1 MKLLGSSKSKIPK
14 IKNDEHVP
22 YLEITKVVL
31 IHCNVVN
38 NSHQKNSKVLYTLAP
53 DKSSG

>member
-38 NSHQKNSKVLYTLAP
+38 NSHQKNSEVLYTLAP
-53 DKSSG
+53 NKPSG

>member
-14 IKNDEHVP
+14 NKNDEHVP
-22 YLEITKVVL
+22 YLEINEVVL
-31 IHCNVVN
+31 IHYNVVN